1 MLESGYDALG
11 APDLAGA
18 LLYPA
23 LEPGRGPVGLVLV
36 DHAALAS
43 HAEALLPQ
51 LLELHGAPAILLA
64 PAGVTPTTGP
74 WARVL
79 HRPISIAD
87 IVREVRELVP
97 PPESTSR
104 PG

>member
-1 MLESGYDALG
+1 MRESGYDALG

-36 DHAALAS
+36 DHGALAS
-43 HAEALLPQ
+43 HAETLLAQ
-51 LLELHGAPAILLA
+51 LLERHGAPAVLLS

-74 WARVL
+74 WLRVL
-79 HRPISIAD
+79 HRPTTIAD
-87 IVREVRELVP
+87 IVREVRELLP
-97 PPESTSR
+97 PPESDQPLS
-104 PG
+104 